1 MKNEKGLTLIE
12 VIAYIAIASIILILS
27 FSIMSTSKEEHDE
40 QYQNTQKL
48 TQNSYVMKQISSDIR
63 ESINLDSSSNRII
76 MQKKNSIETIYR
88 YDEDI
93 FTLYRNDQPIANNLK
108 SFLIKANTNNK
119 SVSIQLTN
127 LRDEQLNTTIYL
139 RRD

>member
-12 VIAYIAIASIILILS
+12 VIAYIAILSIVLILS
-27 FSIMSTSKEEHDE
+27 FSIMSNSKAEHEE
-40 QYQNTQKL
+40 QYNNIQLL
-48 TQNSYVMKQISSDIR
+48 TKNSYVMKQITSDIR
-63 ESINLDSSSNRII
+63 ESIDLESSSNQII

-108 SFLIKANTNNK
+108 SFLIKANTNKK
-119 SVSIQLTN
+119 SVSVQLTN

>member
-12 VIAYIAIASIILILS
+12 VIAYIAILSIILILS
-27 FSIMSTSKEEHDE
+27 FSVMSNSKAEHEE
-40 QYQNTQKL
+40 QYNNIQLL
-48 TQNSYVMKQISSDIR
+48 TKNSYVMKQITSDIR
-63 ESINLDSSSNRII
+63 ESIDLESSSNRII

-88 YDEDI
+88 YEEDI

-108 SFLIKANTNNK
+108 SFLIKANTNKK

>member
-12 VIAYIAIASIILILS
+12 VIAYIAILSIVLILS
-27 FSIMSTSKEEHDE
+27 FSIMSNSKAEHEE
-40 QYQNTQKL
+40 QYNNIQLL
-48 TQNSYVMKQISSDIR
+48 TKNSYVMKQITSDIR
-63 ESINLDSSSNRII
+63 ESIDLESSSNQII

-108 SFLIKANTNNK
+108 SFLIKANTNQK

>member
-12 VIAYIAIASIILILS
+12 VIAYIAILSIVLILS
-27 FSIMSTSKEEHDE
+27 FSIMSNSKAEHEE
-40 QYQNTQKL
+40 QYNNIQLL
-48 TQNSYVMKQISSDIR
+48 TKNSYVMKQITSDIR
-63 ESINLDSSSNRII
+63 ESIDLESSSNQII
-76 MQKKNSIETIYR
+76 MQKKNSVETIYR

-108 SFLIKANTNNK
+108 SFLIKANTNKK
-119 SVSIQLTN
+119 SVSVQLTN